1 MRDPRLLLL
10 HPEDN
15 VLVLRAALPSGTA
28 LELDDRR
35 VELEAALA
43 MGHKVAR
50 AAIAPGGVVMKY
62 GAPIGYATRPIEPG
76 EHVHTH
82 NVRSGYT
89 PSTVLENGT

>member
-1 MRDPRLLLL
+1 MRDPSLLLL

-15 VLVLRAALPSGTA
+15 VLVLRTALPPGA
-28 LELDDRR
+28 VLELGERQVR
-35 VELEAALA
+35 LEAALA

-50 AAIAPGGVVMKY
+50 VAIAPGGVVTKY
-62 GAPIGYATRPIEPG
+62 GAPIGYATRAIEAG

-89 PSTVLENGT
+89 PSTVLEEQA